1 MAPERADLAFE
12 EYRALRATIRERGTM
27 RALVTT
33 ITFVSWAGLLVAT
46 VALFVVPALGLIPLM
61 ALAAGFEVIFALHVG
76 VERIGRYVQTRYESG
91 TDLPGWEHAAMKIG
105 AASHAGRTDP
115 LVAWLFALAATV
127 NLLAVLIMQ
136 ADPGV
141 EPVSLAVFA
150 VVHALVIGRVIT
162 ARRFARSQ
170 RERDLQL
177 FS

>member
-1 MAPERADLAFE
+1 
-12 EYRALRATIRERGTM
+12 
-27 RALVTT
+27 
-33 ITFVSWAGLLVAT
+33 
-46 VALFVVPALGLIPLM
+46 
-61 ALAAGFEVIFALHVG
+61 
-76 VERIGRYVQTRYESG
+76 
-91 TDLPGWEHAAMKIG
+91 
-105 AASHAGRTDP
+105 